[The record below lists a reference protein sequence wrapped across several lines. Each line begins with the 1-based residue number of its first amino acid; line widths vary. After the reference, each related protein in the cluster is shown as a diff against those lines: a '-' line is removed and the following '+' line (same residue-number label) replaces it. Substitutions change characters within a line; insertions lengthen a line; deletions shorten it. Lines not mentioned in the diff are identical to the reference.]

1 MNYSDISNDIYYNDD
16 FSYLENIDS
25 NDKDKSNLD
34 IQILCDVDNLYNK
47 AMEIDS
53 NNYNKSYNENNRKI
67 EEDINKMFL
76 YNKNYYNQLM
86 EQYKRDI
93 SISLPKHNIDILN
106 SIYRTEYDIGILN
119 NVKFGENVD
128 CNEEQLKT
136 IRNCSSA
143 CSRNECNY
151 ENLNVI
157 LGGCRINDIPQSY
170 GETFC
175 VDEQDNCL
183 SIQRQYIEN
192 CSKDCYSC
200 DAETSD
206 ITLDGCLI
214 NNISQIYGDTFCSDN
229 NINVCS
235 KIQKE
240 YYERCKK
247 NCNSCNRIAADTF
260 MNNCTIDGKRPIHSQ
275 NYCIN
280 CNLYNS
286 GDPTS
291 CVSIKSLDNNMI
303 CDYTPRGR
311 DEIPASCKYLNNPNS
326 SNYSGFDGTKES
338 CPEDRNFYFIPS
350 TPESNTERTESCS
363 QIINC
368 NIDDDDDIF
377 SCVSIESDTQ
387 RCIYNTNESKCINS
401 ENENYQCTDT
411 TDCYHVCSN
420 IPDGD
425 DIETYRKDGI
435 IHIVD
440 TNNELEGETIPSNVI
455 IVQVNQDTSGS
466 ASTRS
471 CSELYDYTQ
480 GYCDPRCNYD
490 PNKCPENEGYKY
502 IFNTGNSDKQC
513 ILKPKYN

>member
-1 MNYSDISNDIYYNDD
+1 
-16 FSYLENIDS
+16 
-25 NDKDKSNLD
+25 
-34 IQILCDVDNLYNK
+34 
-47 AMEIDS
+47 
-53 NNYNKSYNENNRKI
+53 
-67 EEDINKMFL
+67 
-76 YNKNYYNQLM
+76 M

-235 KIQKE
+235 KIQKNIMKGV
-240 YYERCKK
+240 KK
-247 NCNSCNRIAADTF
+247 ILILVIEFLQKLLCCLS
-260 MNNCTIDGKRPIHSQ
+260 
-275 NYCIN
+275 
-280 CNLYNS
+280 NL
-286 GDPTS
+286 
-291 CVSIKSLDNNMI
+291 K
-303 CDYTPRGR
+303 
-311 DEIPASCKYLNNPNS
+311 
-326 SNYSGFDGTKES
+326 
-338 CPEDRNFYFIPS
+338 
-350 TPESNTERTESCS
+350 
-363 QIINC
+363 
-368 NIDDDDDIF
+368 
-377 SCVSIESDTQ
+377 
-387 RCIYNTNESKCINS
+387 
-401 ENENYQCTDT
+401 
-411 TDCYHVCSN
+411 
-420 IPDGD
+420 
-425 DIETYRKDGI
+425 
-435 IHIVD
+435 
-440 TNNELEGETIPSNVI
+440 
-455 IVQVNQDTSGS
+455 
-466 ASTRS
+466 
-471 CSELYDYTQ
+471 
-480 GYCDPRCNYD
+480 
-490 PNKCPENEGYKY
+490 
-502 IFNTGNSDKQC
+502 
-513 ILKPKYN
+513 